1 MPVLL
6 YVLIPFLVILAGGVA
21 YDLNQRRRGVPAH
34 DVGPRIRAARADGE
48 ARRIPGGH

>member
-6 YVLIPFLVILAGGVA
+6 YVLVPFLVILAGGVA
-21 YDLNQRRRGVPAH
+21 YDLNRRRRRVPAH
-34 DVGPRIRAARADGE
+34 DVDPGVRAARADAE